1 MQMAQGRG
9 LTVALQPNDH
19 CGAPVAED
27 EPECPIF
34 AIVVLAAVKN
44 GYALR
49 DAAKELKKD
58 REVVLAAVKNG
69 YALRD
74 VAEELW
80 IPLEGPGGGAR
91 CRAARRGLDW
101 GWV

>member
-9 LTVALQPNDH
+9 LTVAMQSNDH
-19 CGAPVAED
+19 RGTPVAED

-34 AIVVLAAVKN
+34 AI
-44 GYALR
+44 
-49 DAAKELKKD
+49 
-58 REVVLAAVKNG
+58 VVLAAVKNG

-91 CRAARRGLDW
+91 CRGARRGLDW